1 MNVFSVTESAASDWS
16 AVPSVPLKP
25 CRWSPNPPPE
35 ATAQI
40 VWSAERLLVR
50 LDCFRAPERSENTAP
65 DSAVWEDS
73 CLEFFFSFGGENY
86 VNLEGNAN
94 GALRASVGPDRHSRR
109 FLRELSLPLP
119 RASAESRADGWSL
132 TLEVPAGLIEGLYGE
147 TLRPGLCFRGNFYA
161 CGDQTPAPYYA
172 GWNCV
177 ETETP
182 DFHRPEYFG
191 ELVLSEA

>member
-1 MNVFSVTESAASDWS
+1 MNLYSVGKSAAPDWS

-35 ATAQI
+35 AAARA

-50 LDCFRAPERSENTAP
+50 LDCFRAPERAENTAP

-73 CLEFFFSFGGENY
+73 CLEFFFSFGGEDY

-94 GALRASVGPDRHSRR
+94 GALRASVGPDRYSRR
-109 FLRELSLPLP
+109 FLRDLSLPQP
-119 RASAESRADGWSL
+119 RASAERRENAWTL
-132 TLEVPAGLIEGLYGE
+132 TLEIPAALIEGLYGE
-147 TLRPGLCFRGNFYA
+147 TLRPGLHFCGNFYA
-161 CGDQTPAPYYA
+161 CGDETPAPYYA
-172 GWNCV
+172 SWNGV
-177 ETETP
+177 ETEAP

-191 ELVLSEA
+191 ELVLDN

>member
-1 MNVFSVTESAASDWS
+1 MNLYAVEKNAAPDWS
-16 AVPSVPLKP
+16 AVPSVRLTP
-25 CRWSPNPPPE
+25 CRWSPNPPPG
-35 ATAQI
+35 ATARA
-40 VWSAERLLVR
+40 VWSEEGLRMR

-73 CLEFFFSFGGENY
+73 CLEFFFSFGGEDY

-94 GALRASVGPDRHSRR
+94 GALRASVGPDRHDRR

-119 RASAESRADGWSL
+119 EASAEQREDGWTL
-132 TLEVPAGLIEGLYGE
+132 TLSIPAGLIEGLYGE
-147 TLRPGLCFRGNFYA
+147 TLRPGLRFRGNFYA
-161 CGDQTPAPYYA
+161 CGDETPAPCYA
-172 GWNCV
+172 SWNAV

-191 ELVLSEA
+191 ELALGN